1 MIGDD
6 IFTHRGFVFK
16 QCWQLIPFL
25 RPFYTDFENNYE
37 VDDCQLWMK
46 KNPSFPIIAVVLYLL
61 FCPIG
66 TYIMEKR
73 KPFDLKHPLA
83 FWNLLLSI
91 FSFWCMV
98 RTVPHLLWNI
108 STKQFEDLV
117 CDDPN
122 SEWGAGAT
130 GYAVQMFILSKF
142 PELIDTVFIVL
153 RKKPLIFLHWYH
165 HVTVLLYCWHSY
177 VTESAI
183 GLHFVAMNCSV
194 HAIMYFY
201 FFLAALK
208 LIPRWFPSWIITAA
222 QISQMVVGVIVVSG
236 ALYYHYIGKQQN
248 PPISCHNEFSNLIAG
263 VVMYGSYLLLFLK
276 FAFERYVFKSFS
288 TSGSKSASTNGKSNS
303 AEAVKHE

>member
-1 MIGDD
+1 MP
-6 IFTHRGFVFK
+6 FK
-16 QCWQLIPFL
+16 QLWQIYPVLEPYYF
-25 RPFYTDFENNYE
+25 DFENNYDIDI
-37 VDDCQLWMK
+37 VHRWMV
-46 KNPSFPIIAVVLYLL
+46 NNFWLPIVSVVIYML
-61 FCPIG
+61 FCYYG
-66 TYIMEKR
+66 R
-73 KPFDLKHPLA
+73 KVMQRCKEFDLKISLA
-83 FWNLLLSI
+83 IWNLLLSI
-91 FSFWCMV
+91 FSAWAML
-98 RTVPHLLWNI
+98 RTAPHLIHNF
-108 STKQFEDLV
+108 SVKSFERLPD
-117 CDDPN
+117 
-122 SEWGAGAT
+122 WGAGAT
-130 GYAVQMFILSKF
+130 GFAVQMFILSKF

-276 FAFERYVFKSFS
+276 FALDRFIFTPKQKKIQKDSNDERKQRA
-288 TSGSKSASTNGKSNS
+288 TENGTGKK
-303 AEAVKHE
+303 AQ

>member
-1 MIGDD
+1 MP
-6 IFTHRGFVFK
+6 FK
-16 QCWQLIPFL
+16 QLWQIYPVLEPYYF
-25 RPFYTDFENNYE
+25 DFENNYDIDI
-37 VDDCQLWMK
+37 VHRWMV
-46 KNPSFPIIAVVLYLL
+46 NNFWLPIVSVVIYML
-61 FCPIG
+61 FCYYG
-66 TYIMEKR
+66 R
-73 KPFDLKHPLA
+73 KVMQRCKEFDLKISLA
-83 FWNLLLSI
+83 IWNLLLSI
-91 FSFWCMV
+91 FSAWAML
-98 RTVPHLLWNI
+98 RTAPHLIHNF
-108 STKQFEDLV
+108 SVKSFERSI
-117 CDDPN
+117 CDSPLPD
-122 SEWGAGAT
+122 WGAGAT
-130 GYAVQMFILSKF
+130 GFAVQMFILSKF

-276 FAFERYVFKSFS
+276 FALDRFIFTPKQKKIQKDSNDERKQRA
-288 TSGSKSASTNGKSNS
+288 TENGTGKK
-303 AEAVKHE
+303 AQ